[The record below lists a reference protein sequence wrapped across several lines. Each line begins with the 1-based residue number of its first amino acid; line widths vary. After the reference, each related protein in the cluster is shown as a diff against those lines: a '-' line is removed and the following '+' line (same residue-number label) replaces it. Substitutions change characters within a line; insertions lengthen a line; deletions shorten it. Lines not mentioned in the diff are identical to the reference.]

1 MSDPSNP
8 ARPNITNTA
17 MALVV
22 FAATVF
28 GTAKLGTIG
37 TRAANLWAAV
47 ALSAGTALLAA
58 LTWRFSRLPR
68 WAYVASVFILAASAI
83 ASAWF
88 WPDVASW
95 KHVVR
100 DSLWM
105 HPWYF
110 LVLMSLRPGS
120 AGRYCYCGAWGIILG
135 AVALAGVVP
144 VIGFLL

>member
-1 MSDPSNP
+1 
-8 ARPNITNTA
+8 PNIRN
-17 MALVV
+17 MAVAIAV
-22 FAATVF
+22 FAATVL
-28 GTAKLGTIG
+28 GTAKLGTLG
-37 TRAANLWAAV
+37 TREANLWAAV
-47 ALSAGTALLAA
+47 TLAAGTALLAA

-68 WAYVASVFILAASAI
+68 WAYAGSVLILAASTI
-83 ASAWF
+83 GSAWF
-88 WPDVASW
+88 WPDVAGW
-95 KHVVR
+95 KSVVR

-120 AGRYCYCGAWGIILG
+120 AGRYCYCGGWGIILG